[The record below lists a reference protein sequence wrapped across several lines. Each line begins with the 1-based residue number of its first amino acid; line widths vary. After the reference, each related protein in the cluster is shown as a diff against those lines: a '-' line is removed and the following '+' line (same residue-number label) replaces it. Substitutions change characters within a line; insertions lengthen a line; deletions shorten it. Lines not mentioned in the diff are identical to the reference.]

1 MAIAIASDLV
11 LDVVK
16 AAHPERVRLAKTGL
30 QGGMR
35 PDPKFAQA
43 VTEAHQTSG
52 IGRLLSTD
60 IVGDVVKAANP
71 DKLQGNVMRLAGGVD
86 ATQKSYQKFEATVL
100 RSFVEEMLPKSTDTL
115 YGAGT
120 AGNVWRSM
128 QADFMSQELAERGGI
143 GIATSLAR
151 RDAQKADGAS
161 LNQISPQANGAA
173 QSIINTAEWPYF
185 SLSTI
190 GVMES

>member
-16 AAHPERVRLAKTGL
+16 AAYPERVRLAKTGL
-30 QGGMR
+30 QSGVG
-35 PDPKFAQA
+35 PAPQFAEA
-43 VTEAHQTSG
+43 VTEVHQTSG

-128 QADFMSQELAERGGI
+128 QADFMSQELAESGGI
-143 GIATSLAR
+143 GIAKSLAR

-161 LNQISPQANGAA
+161 LNQIVPQANGAGH
-173 QSIINTAEWPYF
+173 SITNTAEWPYF

>member
-1 MAIAIASDLV
+1 MRA
-11 LDVVK
+11 LDGR
-16 AAHPERVRLAKTGL
+16 AENRFGQPA
-30 QGGMR
+30 
-35 PDPKFAQA
+35 
-43 VTEAHQTSG
+43 G
-52 IGRLLSTD
+52 IN
-60 IVGDVVKAANP
+60 I
-71 DKLQGNVMRLAGGVD
+71 GVD
-86 ATQKSYQKFEATVL
+86 ATQKSYQKFEASVL

-120 AGNVWRSM
+120 TGNVWRSM

-151 RDAQKADGAS
+151 RDAQKADGAF
-161 LNQISPQANGAA
+161 LNQISPQANGVA